1 MDRSIIVVIFFSVVD
16 GFWPILPDRN
26 LDTLGRETL
35 AERRTLNDT
44 GEFLGRKY
52 LEGFREGASQ
62 YRSTASRKLIALA
75 NIDEVHL
82 EAAVTLA
89 EIHSSQTE
97 IRASAP
103 KCTLRTYGEILQ
115 DEPHADLVVGVCKLE
130 RTHAESADKITG
142 V

>member
-1 MDRSIIVVIFFSVVD
+1 VDRSIIVVIFFSVVD

-82 EAAVTLA
+82 EA
-89 EIHSSQTE
+89 
-97 IRASAP
+97 